1 MDIIILATTCLI
13 NISLGVFVLFQNRGA
28 RVNSTFGLLA
38 AFLSVWV
45 LSSYLTNNP
54 LYDDIA
60 AADIAQRIAYFSA
73 TLAIFAATLLTYFY
87 PVDRRPKKSETILF
101 GLATFAV
108 AGLSLTTLVSG
119 GVSYGE
125 QGQLIFTTGELI
137 GAYLAYFLAAIALI
151 IRNLL
156 FPAKSINQSKKR
168 QARIVMAAII
178 ATAGLGLIFNVII
191 PVIFNQ
197 WQSTEYGPLATVILV
212 GSISYLIARHGLF
225 DVQTAA
231 VRTVGY
237 VSSLAVITLIYFS
250 VASLLSVLVL
260 RNQSIDASIASPINA
275 ILAIFLALVFQ
286 PIKSFFDRWSNQIF
300 YRDSYKV
307 DEFYARLSTILSSTI
322 DLRSLLEQASK
333 QIASTLKSSQAFFY
347 IFYDQ
352 EVEHHMSA
360 GTHGHTRML
369 MHDVTLLK
377 DFYLDHSNSLLRTEL
392 LEEGSA
398 LQRLLN
404 AKNITIVLPLH
415 QNGRTIGYLF
425 LGEQLGSGYS
435 ARDIGVLSTI
445 SNELVIAIQN
455 ALSLQEVRDLNA
467 TLQQRIL
474 AATVEL
480 RSSNSQ
486 LKHLDEVKD
495 EFISMA
501 SHQLRTPL
509 TSIKGYLSMV
519 LEGDVGNI
527 SAQQRSLLHEAFK
540 SSERMV
546 RLITDFLNVSRLQ
559 TGKFILE
566 KALFD
571 LSEVVKQELE
581 NLSVIAKNRNL
592 SLRLVGADGPLPVFA
607 DESKIRQVIMNY
619 VDNAIYYSR
628 PNGTIVIKLESTKK
642 DVSVSVIDTGIGVPH
657 SEQEKLFKK
666 FYRAPNARKQRP
678 DGTGV
683 GLFLA
688 RRVVEEH
695 KGKIIFSSKEGK
707 GSTFGFSLPLADAL
721 TSDLVPDE
729 APQEVAKIAQ

>member
-1 MDIIILATTCLI
+1 MDIAILAATCLI
-13 NISLGVFVLFQNRGA
+13 NISLGVFVLFQNRVA
-28 RVNSTFGLLA
+28 RVNNIFGLLA
-38 AFLSVWV
+38 TFLSVWV

-54 LYDDIA
+54 LYGDIA
-60 AADIAQRIAYFSA
+60 AADVAQRIAYFSA
-73 TLAIFAATLLTYFY
+73 TLAIFMATLLTYYY
-87 PVDRRPKKSETILF
+87 PVNRRPKKYETISF
-101 GLATFAV
+101 GSATLLV

-119 GVSYGE
+119 GVSLDEDGN
-125 QGQLIFTTGELI
+125 LLFTTGALI
-137 GAYLAYFLAAIALI
+137 GLYLAYFLVAIVLI
-151 IRNLL
+151 IRNLV
-156 FPAKSINQSKKR
+156 FPAKSITKSKKR
-168 QARIVMAAII
+168 QAWIVMLAII
-178 ATAGLGLIFNVII
+178 ATAVLGLIFNVII
-191 PVIFNQ
+191 PAIFDQ

-237 VSSLAVITLIYFS
+237 VGSLAAITLIYFS
-250 VASLLSVLVL
+250 VASLLSVFVL
-260 RNQSIDASIASPINA
+260 RNQTIDASIATPINA
-275 ILAIFLALVFQ
+275 LLAIFLALVFQ
-286 PIKSFFDRWSNQIF
+286 PIKSFFDKWSNRIF

-307 DEFYARLSTILSSTI
+307 DEFYARLSTILSSTV

-333 QIASTLKSSQAFFY
+333 QIALTLKSSQAFFL
-347 IFYDQ
+347 IFYEQ
-352 EVEHHMSA
+352 EVERHMSA
-360 GTHGHTRML
+360 GTHGHTHML
-369 MHDVTLLK
+369 MHDVEVLK
-377 DFYLDHSNSLLRTEL
+377 DLYVDHNDSFIRTEL
-392 LEEGSA
+392 LEEGSP
-398 LQRLLN
+398 LQNLLN
-404 AKNITIVLPLH
+404 AKNINIVLPLQ
-415 QNGRTIGYLF
+415 QNGKTIGYLF
-425 LGEQLGSGYS
+425 LGEHLSSGYS

-455 ALSLQEVRDLNA
+455 ALSLQEVKDLNA

-474 AATVEL
+474 AATGEL

-559 TGKFILE
+559 TGKFIIE

-571 LSEVVKQELE
+571 LSSVVIQEVD

-592 SLRLVGADGPLPVFA
+592 TLRLVGADGPLPVLA

-619 VDNAIYYSR
+619 VDNAIYYSKQ
-628 PNGTIVIKLESTKK
+628 NGTIIIKIESTKR
-642 DVSVSVIDTGIGVPH
+642 DAMVSVIDTGIGVPH
-657 SEQEKLFKK
+657 AEQEKLFKK

-688 RRVVEEH
+688 RRVIEEH
-695 KGKIIFSSKEGK
+695 KGKIIFSSKEGR

-721 TSDLVPDE
+721 TSDLIPDE
-729 APQEVAKIAQ
+729 SPK